1 MAETQPTTVKDQLA
15 KDSEARKKQNE
26 EVAKRMESSKPT
38 PSQEENDR
46 ARLGDDVK
54 EKADDGS
61 GPEVKFTLQ
70 REVTADK
77 PSQQGYGTRQVEQQK
92 KPA

>member
-1 MAETQPTTVKDQLA
+1 MADDVKA
-15 KDSEARKKQNE
+15 KLEAEAAARKKQNE

-54 EKADDGS
+54 DKADDGS
-61 GPEVKFTLQ
+61 GPEVHF
-70 REVTADK
+70 VTTRQIAASEDK
-77 PSQQGYGTRQVEQQK
+77 PAPATYTTRQT
-92 KPA
+92 KPPGT